1 MPCRTLRRAP
11 GIALYAVYHI
21 KVRKEAYMANREL
34 TLGDQIRVGR
44 ARLRM
49 TLRELGAA
57 TGKTPSYLSDI
68 ENDRRVPSEAVLRSI
83 ADALELD
90 FDDLMASAGRFG
102 EDADRY
108 LKRNPQAG
116 VLFRRMSERNVAPE
130 VIKRLMDETPELR
143 DKGGE

>member
-1 MPCRTLRRAP
+1 
-11 GIALYAVYHI
+11 
-21 KVRKEAYMANREL
+21 MANNETEM

-49 TLRELGAA
+49 TLRDLAAA

-68 ENDRRVPSEAVLRSI
+68 ENDRRVPSEVVLKSI
-83 ADALELD
+83 ADALGLG

-102 EDADRY
+102 ENADRY

-116 VLFRRMSERNVAPE
+116 ILFRRLSERNVAPD
-130 VIKRLMDETPELR
+130 VIKRLMIEVPELR
-143 DKGGE
+143 DENDK